1 MRLFNLKI
9 TKIMYRS
16 IAAIFLTCALA
27 LVGDFHSNVVGEFKV
42 DRPQPEPLIL
52 KDSTI
57 IQPIIENIDME
68 RKYWYLRT
76 VKVYYVDYMPKQ
88 IDFRKGAPLTGYCSD
103 STKLTIVTQKLD
115 TISRY
120 SVKRLSCRILAIVNL
135 EPSDITKLK
144 SSPVQSITIYNR
156 VTDNSYKY
164 DINTSYFQEVIP

>member
-1 MRLFNLKI
+1 
-9 TKIMYRS
+9 MYRS
-16 IAAIFLTCALA
+16 IAAILLTCALA
-27 LVGDFHSNVVGEFKV
+27 LVGDFQSGVMGEFKV
-42 DRPQPEPLIL
+42 DKPQPQPLIL

-57 IQPIIENIDME
+57 IQPIIENIDSE

-76 VKVYYVDYMPKQ
+76 LKVYYVDRMPKQ

-120 SVKRLSCRILAIVNL
+120 SEKRLSCKILAIINL
-135 EPSDITKLK
+135 ERSDILKLK